1 MTLYGIMAVMRV
13 YRLSVGLDRKFAGEE
28 ESNRTIAWVAKAL
41 ISLMARGALF
51 LKVTPCNF
59 SNTVSQTL
67 FQNRY
72 LSSVTSYRQTYSLVE
87 VDGVLA
93 SDDIRNGGALGLA
106 GGLLSGRHF

>member
-1 MTLYGIMAVMRV
+1 MTLYSMIAVMRV
-13 YRLSVGLDRKFAGEE
+13 YRLSVGLDRKFVGEE

-67 FQNRY
+67 FQNR
-72 LSSVTSYRQTYSLVE
+72 
-87 VDGVLA
+87 
-93 SDDIRNGGALGLA
+93 
-106 GGLLSGRHF
+106 